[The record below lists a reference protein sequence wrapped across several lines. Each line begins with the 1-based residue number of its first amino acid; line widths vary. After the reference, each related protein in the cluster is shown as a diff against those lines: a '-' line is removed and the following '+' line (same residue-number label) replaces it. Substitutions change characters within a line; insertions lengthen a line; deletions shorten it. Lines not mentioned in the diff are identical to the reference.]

1 MSAPSASL
9 ELRERSVLDVL
20 DLAVRFMSAHAKKY
34 AALAGLVIVPGL
46 VLSWIAM
53 VALGPLAAWGVALAF
68 GLAAQVPFTLL
79 ASRLVFEDEVP
90 LRAVLGGARGALWR
104 TSLARFIQVFLVA
117 LGASLF
123 VVPAFWPATTL
134 FFVPEIVIL
143 ERASADETITRANQ
157 VGAQRRGET
166 LLAVLLLLGLE
177 VAFLCLAELAGR
189 AVLVDFLQLTPGS
202 VSGLPGRP
210 LALAGYW
217 LFVPYRA
224 TARFLLYI
232 NVRTREEGWDVQTRF
247 AALASRYR
255 GEAKAQAMPRS
266 AA

>member
-34 AALAGLVIVPGL
+34 AALAGLVLVPGL
-46 VLSWIAM
+46 ALTWISID
-53 VALGPLAAWGVALAF
+53 VLGPFSAWGVALAL

-90 LRAVLGGARGALWR
+90 LRAVLADAARALGR
-104 TSLARFIQVFLVA
+104 TSLARFIQVFFVA

-123 VVPAFWPATTL
+123 GFPAFWPATTL
-134 FFVPEIVIL
+134 FFVPEVVIL
-143 ERASADETITRANQ
+143 ERASAAETIARANQ

-177 VAFLCLAELAGR
+177 VAFLVLATLAGR
-189 AVLVDFLQLTPGS
+189 AVLVDFLQFTPS
-202 VSGLPGRP
+202 SLSGIPGRP

-217 LFVPYRA
+217 IFVPYRA
-224 TARFLLYI
+224 TARFLLYV

-255 GEAKAQAMPRS
+255 REAKTQAMPQS

>member
-9 ELRERSVLDVL
+9 ELRERSILDVL

-34 AALAGLVIVPGL
+34 AALAGLVVVPGL
-46 VLSWIAM
+46 VVSWISI
-53 VALGPLAAWGVALAF
+53 VALGPLSAWGVALAL

-90 LRAVLGGARGALWR
+90 LRAVLADATGALGR
-104 TSLARFIQVFLVA
+104 TGLARFIQVFFVA

-123 VVPAFWPATTL
+123 GFPAFWPATTL
-134 FFVPEIVIL
+134 FFVPEVVIL
-143 ERASADETITRANQ
+143 ERASASETISRANQ

-177 VAFLCLAELAGR
+177 IAFLYLAELAGR
-189 AVLVDFLQLTPGS
+189 AVFVDFLQVTPGW

-210 LALAGYW
+210 LAIAGYW

-224 TARFLLYI
+224 TARFLLYV

-247 AALASRYR
+247 AALAARYR
-255 GEAKAQAMPRS
+255 REAKAQPMPRS